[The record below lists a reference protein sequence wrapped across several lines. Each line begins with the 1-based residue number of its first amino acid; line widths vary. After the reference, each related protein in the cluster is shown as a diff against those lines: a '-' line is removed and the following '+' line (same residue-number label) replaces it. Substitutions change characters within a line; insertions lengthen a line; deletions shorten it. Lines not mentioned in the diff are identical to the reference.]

1 MDYFCERNR
10 MTEVE
15 LDVIKIARTRLY
27 HLYKYIRN
35 SYMYLKVKVKVK
47 PSHYRPGQVLGF
59 QKVEAPRFQDS
70 RHMKVVRLSALRT
83 GRLWS
88 LGNIPGAHFC

>member
-10 MTEVE
+10 MAEVK
-15 LDVIKIARTRLY
+15 LDAIKIARTRLY

-47 PSHYRPGQVLGF
+47 QSNYRPGQAL
-59 QKVEAPRFQDS
+59 KVPE
-70 RHMKVVRLSALRT
+70 
-83 GRLWS
+83 G
-88 LGNIPGAHFC
+88 